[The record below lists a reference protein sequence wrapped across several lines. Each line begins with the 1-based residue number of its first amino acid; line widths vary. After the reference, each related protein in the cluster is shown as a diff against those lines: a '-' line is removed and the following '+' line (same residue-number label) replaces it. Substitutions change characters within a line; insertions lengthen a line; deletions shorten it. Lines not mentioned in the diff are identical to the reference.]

1 VSLAFLSP
9 STGALSRSP
18 MERQAAAAGASFEE
32 RDGWNVAVRFDGLD
46 AERERARSTVGFAD
60 LSHLGKVELQA
71 PAGALEAIAGVDLE
85 LGAATPMGGAG
96 APPGTGAAS
105 APAGNGAASAPA
117 GNDAASA
124 PAAAWWCP
132 YTPSRALAL
141 SEPAALPAL
150 RDRLQEAAGDH
161 EGLTSVVDVTTA
173 FAAIA
178 IGGPLARE
186 VFARFTAIDLRDQVT
201 PVRGFRPGSVAR
213 TPGAIL
219 REGEQRWLMLF
230 GAALGQY
237 MWTVVA
243 DAAESLGG
251 GPVAVDALEPVPA
264 PREEGEAAP
273 RA

>member
-1 VSLAFLSP
+1 VRLAFLSP
-9 STGALSRSP
+9 STGALLRSP

-71 PAGALEAIAGVDLE
+71 PADALEAIAGVDLE
-85 LGAATPMGGAG
+85 LGAATWA
-96 APPGTGAAS
+96 TGM
-105 APAGNGAASAPA
+105 
-117 GNDAASA
+117 
-124 PAAAWWCP
+124 WWCP
-132 YTPSRALAL
+132 YTPARALAL
-141 SEPAALPAL
+141 CEPAALPAL

-161 EGLTSVVDVTTA
+161 ERLTSVVDVTTA

-186 VFARFTAIDLRDQVT
+186 VFARFTAIDLRDQIT
-201 PVRGFRPGSVAR
+201 PVQGFRPGSVAR

-219 REGEQRWLMLF
+219 RAGEQRWLMLF

-251 GPVAVDALEPVPA
+251 GPVAPDALEPVA
-264 PREEGEAAP
+264 GARMQEVAP

>member
-1 VSLAFLSP
+1 VTGLAFLSP
-9 STGALSRSP
+9 SAGAPSRSP

-32 RDGWNVAVRFDGLD
+32 RDGWSVAVRFDGLE

-60 LSHLGKVELQA
+60 VSHLGKVELQG
-71 PAGALEAIAGVDLE
+71 PQPRRLE
-85 LGAATPMGGAG
+85 LGTATAADGM
-96 APPGTGAAS
+96 
-105 APAGNGAASAPA
+105 
-117 GNDAASA
+117 
-124 PAAAWWCP
+124 WWCP
-132 YTPSRALAL
+132 YTADRTIVLC
-141 SEPAALPAL
+141 EPAGLGGL
-150 RDRLQEAAGDH
+150 RERLLEHAAGQD
-161 EGLTSVVDVTTA
+161 ELTSVVDVTTA

-186 VFARFTAIDLRDQVT
+186 VFARFTAIDLRDQIT
-201 PVRGFRPGSVAR
+201 PVRGFRPGSVGR

-219 REGEQRWLMLF
+219 REGEQRWLMIF

-251 GPVAVDALEPVPA
+251 GPVAADALEPVA
-264 PREEGEAAP
+264 AALEQEAAP

>member
-1 VSLAFLSP
+1 MNALAFLSP
-9 STGALSRSP
+9 STAAPSRSP

-32 RDGWNVAVRFDGLD
+32 HDGWNVAVRFDGLEP
-46 AERERARSTVGFAD
+46 ERERARSTVGFAD

-71 PAGALEAIAGVDLE
+71 RADALEAIAGVDLE
-85 LGAATPMGGAG
+85 LGVATPAG
-96 APPGTGAAS
+96 GAAS
-105 APAGNGAASAPA
+105 APAS
-117 GNDAASA
+117 
-124 PAAAWWCP
+124 WWCP
-132 YTPSRALAL
+132 YTPTRALAL
-141 SEPAALPAL
+141 CDPAALPAL
-150 RDRLQEAAGDH
+150 RNRLEEAAGDH
-161 EGLTSVVDVTTA
+161 EGLTSVINVTTA

-186 VFARFTAIDLRDQVT
+186 VFARFTAIDLRDQIT
-201 PVRGFRPGSVAR
+201 PVRGFRPGSVGR

-251 GPVAVDALEPVPA
+251 GPVALDALEPAAVA
-264 PREEGEAAP
+264 RHEEAAP